1 MHNIPPKPQP
11 QPGSVDVHKLKFL
24 MHAVRRRVFR
34 TFWNRLLARLI
45 TSLTSLYSLCQKSR
59 QSKPSIKSLPL
70 SNLTKQ
76 SQICGSDEGLPL
88 FCQPDQGWVH
98 CGSAPMRWGCK
109 TCDYSTSPLMLFL
122 QKRGVSIKF
131 RNVWNLRVR
140 THFTLSNMTDKERKL
155 SSVNFLP
162 LFIQTCQA
170 QNATMKHTINRVNFA
185 TFGWRLFRYL
195 DTRLSADWP
204 RLPPWLG
211 MDR

>member
-11 QPGSVDVHKLKFL
+11 QPASVDVHKLKFL

-34 TFWNRLLARLI
+34 TFWNRLLPRLI

-59 QSKPSIKSLPL
+59 QRKPSIKSLPL

-109 TCDYSTSPLMLFL
+109 TCDYSTSPFMLFL
-122 QKRGVSIKF
+122 QTWNFNKISKCLKPESDNSSQLIQIWQIKKESCPLSTSF
-131 RNVWNLRVR
+131 RCSFKRVR
-140 THFTLSNMTDKERKL
+140 HKMRPWNPPSRK
-155 SSVNFLP
+155 
-162 LFIQTCQA
+162 
-170 QNATMKHTINRVNFA
+170 VNFA